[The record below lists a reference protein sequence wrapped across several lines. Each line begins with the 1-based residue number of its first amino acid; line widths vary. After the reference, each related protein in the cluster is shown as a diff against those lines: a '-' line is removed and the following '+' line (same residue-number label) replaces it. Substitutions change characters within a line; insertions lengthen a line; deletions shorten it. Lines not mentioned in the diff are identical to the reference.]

1 MMDNIKRLNLIILHL
16 IKNDYI
22 TNNQFQEYLEKYYN
36 IERLNNDYLSLLDE
50 FLNKYAL
57 SKAEKSE

>member
-50 FLNKYAL
+50 FLNEYAL

>member
-22 TNNQFQEYLEKYYN
+22 TNDQFQEHLEKYYN

-50 FLNKYAL
+50 FLNEYAL